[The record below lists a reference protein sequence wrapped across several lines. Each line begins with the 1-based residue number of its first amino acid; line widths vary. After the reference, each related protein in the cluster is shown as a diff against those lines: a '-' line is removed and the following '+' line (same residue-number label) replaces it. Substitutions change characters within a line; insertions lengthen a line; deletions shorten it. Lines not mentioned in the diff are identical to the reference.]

1 MIEGELRI
9 VQVHIDLLREF
20 DLMKRE
26 LEEKSGYPIK
36 GGNPVISQLVAQIL
50 KDRREKTKDKKCFEL
65 KKVKGEKKKEILYL

>member
-1 MIEGELRI
+1 MNGEELRI

-20 DLMKRE
+20 DLMKKE
-26 LEEKSGYPIK
+26 LELKSGYPIK

-50 KDRREKTKDKKCFEL
+50 KDRREKTINKQCFEI